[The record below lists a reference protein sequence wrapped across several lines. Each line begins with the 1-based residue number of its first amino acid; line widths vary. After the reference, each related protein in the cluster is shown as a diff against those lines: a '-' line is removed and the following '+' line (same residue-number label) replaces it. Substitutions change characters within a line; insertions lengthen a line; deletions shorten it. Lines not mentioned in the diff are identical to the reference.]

1 MKKIASMEMQSLLLA
16 PEEGGWPSPAPPPAQ
31 SAGTTHDLGS
41 GGRRRTVITHA
52 EAGTARRHNPL
63 AQPTAQAPEKEG
75 GQPSLTPPPAQLP
88 APEGMLT
95 AITSA
100 HKKRRLPQGDGK
112 RRWSLQEDALVI
124 ERRGSGL
131 KWDEVC
137 TLLPGRSALSC
148 RLRYQNYLE
157 RRRWTKEEM
166 NNLARLYKK
175 FVLPPPVL
183 VIRGGGVRAFNADG
197 FPEEG
202 LRCGSRSPN

>member
-1 MKKIASMEMQSLLLA
+1 MEIQSLLLA
-16 PEEGGWPSPAPPPAQ
+16 TEEGGWPSPTPPPAQ
-31 SAGTTHDLGS
+31 PAGTTHGPGS
-41 GGRRRTVITHA
+41 GGNA
-52 EAGTARRHNPL
+52 EAGTARWQNPL

-88 APEGMLT
+88 AQALEGML
-95 AITSA
+95 
-100 HKKRRLPQGDGK
+100 QGDGSTQSKGK
-112 RRWSLQEDALVI
+112 RRWSPQEDTLVI
-124 ERRGSGL
+124 ERRGRGL
-131 KWDEVC
+131 KWDKVC

-157 RRRWTKEEM
+157 RRRGTKEEM
-166 NNLARLYKK
+166 NNLARLYEM

-183 VIRGGGVRAFNADG
+183 VTRGGGVRAFDADG